1 MRSGASMRLEGR
13 RTRCGHSSEKQNHK
27 QRIMPAPPLEGG
39 MYGRDAK
46 CTVDYICPPDWCHAI
61 RDVASASEP
70 AAAVEQPRRS
80 VTMSTPFS
88 AEHLAR
94 IRDDARRL
102 AIRSG
107 RSRGLPRRT
116 LTRGG
121 RRRPRRG
128 NGAGSGDRR
137 PRDRR
142 APAAGLVVRTVEA
155 RRRAC
160 RGHQASVRQ
169 CSRAADRRATHGRST
184 RS

>member
-1 MRSGASMRLEGR
+1 MRPGASMRLEGR
-13 RTRCGHSSEKQNHK
+13 RTRCEHSSEKQNRSSVSLPVL
-27 QRIMPAPPLEGG
+27 QLGGG

-46 CTVDYICPPDWCHAI
+46 CTVDYICPPDWCHAT

-70 AAAVEQPRRS
+70 AAAVEQPRWS

-102 AIRSG
+102 AIRAG
-107 RSRGLPRRT
+107 DQEDYLVGLSRAADADVRDAETALARAT
-116 LTRGG
+116 
-121 RRRPRRG
+121 
-128 NGAGSGDRR
+128 RR

-142 APAAGLVVRTVEA
+142 APAAGPVVGTVEA
-155 RRRAC
+155 RRRAG
-160 RGHQASVRQ
+160 RGGQASVRQ
-169 CSRAADRRATHGRST
+169 CSRAAGRRATHGRST